1 MLQFWTQLLLL
12 TFGKKKS
19 RDDFKKVGNHW
30 LLIHKSLWKVH
41 GKQISKWNLLRR
53 ISAKKERFVGTS
65 NSLFLFAIFFCLHCA
80 ACQILSSLT
89 RDRTCAPAVETQ
101 SLDHWATRR
110 VPPALSSGRL
120 SSRHLYHYVRAG
132 CYLM

>member
-1 MLQFWTQLLLL
+1 MLQFWTHLLLL

-65 NSLFLFAIFFCLHCA
+65 NSLFLFAIFF
-80 ACQILSSLT
+80 LSALCGMPNLKFPDQGSNLC
-89 RDRTCAPAVETQ
+89 TC
-101 SLDHWATRR
+101 
-110 VPPALSSGRL
+110 SGNTE
-120 SSRHLYHYVRAG
+120 S
-132 CYLM
+132 